1 MSQRTMALPQKPL
14 RAVAGAVGWILL
26 LAVALSVAVNFL
38 RPATSRLPWVSDW
51 DRHIE
56 TQAFRAGI
64 PVVFLPGVRERL
76 ERSTVVFLDA
86 RSPDDYALG
95 HLPGAYSMPLEDMER
110 ALGDYVAILTPGTP
124 LVVYCGDTDCSD
136 GLDLAVKLVEL
147 GFQEVSLYPGG
158 YAEWTEYGG
167 AIQTGEQP

>member
-1 MSQRTMALPQKPL
+1 
-14 RAVAGAVGWILL
+14 
-26 LAVALSVAVNFL
+26 
-38 RPATSRLPWVSDW
+38 
-51 DRHIE
+51 
-56 TQAFRAGI
+56 
-64 PVVFLPGVRERL
+64 
-76 ERSTVVFLDA
+76 
-86 RSPDDYALG
+86 
-95 HLPGAYSMPLEDMER
+95 
-110 ALGDYVAILTPGTP
+110 LGDYVAILTPGTP